1 MLEVKRRMVVN
12 CATMGHLMQTINRLI
27 QGENKLTYIP
37 INTTMGHF
45 MQTIVRNRPIQG
57 KKGANMHAQS
67 TQQGVFRAN
76 K

>member
-1 MLEVKRRMVVN
+1 MVVN

-45 MQTIVRNRPIQG
+45 MQTMMRNRMIQD
-57 KKGANMHAQS
+57 KNRQTYMSINS
-67 TQQGVFRAN
+67 TRGIPG
-76 K
+76 